1 MVFTLQ
7 LSCISIDANNH
18 LILPGAYP
26 AFEGLFLDFHSRL
39 LVDKIQLQIVIVV
52 SWLGPYVL
60 SVHCLSQFDHLME
73 KIMKNQINLKTGPNL
88 AAFQVLNKADEKK
101 KLPRSE
107 FVPLI
112 PVPANPR

>member
-60 SVHCLSQFDHLME
+60 SVHCLSQFDHL
-73 KIMKNQINLKTGPNL
+73 